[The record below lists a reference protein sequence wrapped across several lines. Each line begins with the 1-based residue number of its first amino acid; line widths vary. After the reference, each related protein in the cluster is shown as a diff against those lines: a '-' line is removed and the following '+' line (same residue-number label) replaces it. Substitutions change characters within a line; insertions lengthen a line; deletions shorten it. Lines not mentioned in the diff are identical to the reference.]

1 MRQVPD
7 SIVYWHWLVLA
18 VLLVTVEIFAPSTFF
33 LWLGISAA
41 VVGLVLLVIPGLS
54 WPVQVILFA
63 VLAVVS
69 IILGRQYIRKRPI
82 QTDEPLLNLR
92 AEQYVG
98 RIFTL
103 EDPVINGVGKV
114 RVDDSTWRIAGPDV
128 SAGSQVRIVAAD
140 GVILKFEPA

>member
-1 MRQVPD
+1 MPD
-7 SIVYWHWLVLA
+7 SIVYWHWLVLG

-41 VVGLVLLVIPGLS
+41 IVGLVLLVIPGLS
-54 WPVQVILFA
+54 WPIQIILFA
-63 VLAVVS
+63 VLAVAS
-69 IILGRQYIRKRPI
+69 IILGRQYLRKRPI

-103 EDPVINGVGKV
+103 EEPVVNGVGKV

-128 SAGSQVRIVAAD
+128 AAGSQVRIVAAD